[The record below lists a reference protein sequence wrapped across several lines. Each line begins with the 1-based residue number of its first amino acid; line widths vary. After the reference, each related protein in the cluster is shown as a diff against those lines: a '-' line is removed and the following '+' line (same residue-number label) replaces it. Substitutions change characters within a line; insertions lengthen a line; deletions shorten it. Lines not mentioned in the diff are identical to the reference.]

1 MSFLAEAGICPEGVK
16 DMIESLPWLTRIL
29 GALALVGVAAL
40 ISRHQKVGLGKEM
53 LTAVIRAFV
62 QLIAIGYVL
71 EFIFAARGPYWILL
85 IVTIMV
91 AIAGY
96 TAGQRGRG
104 VPRST
109 VVATAAGSCGALFT
123 IGMLLGLQ
131 VFPYQPRYIIP
142 IAGMI
147 VGNAMVVC
155 GLVMGRLRDDIKL
168 QKPQIEAALALGAT
182 EQQAVAGQLKR
193 AMAAGMTPIVDNTKT
208 VGLISLPG
216 AMTGMI
222 LAGAPALEAVQVQII
237 VMYMLIGAAAVS
249 GLTAA
254 YLTYRQFFTRAHQL
268 VTLIDRDASG

>member
-1 MSFLAEAGICPEGVK
+1 
-16 DMIESLPWLTRIL
+16 MIASLPWLTRIL
-29 GALALVGVAAL
+29 GAMVLVMVAAL
-40 ISRHQKVGLGKEM
+40 ISRQQNIGLGKDM

-71 EFIFAARGPYWILL
+71 EFIFTARGPYWILL
-85 IVTIMV
+85 VVVVMV
-91 AIAGY
+91 AIAGH
-96 TAGQRGRG
+96 TAGRRGQG

-109 VVATAAGSCGALFT
+109 FVATAAVSCGAFVT
-123 IGMLLGLQ
+123 IGTLLLLR
-131 VFPYQPRYIIP
+131 VFPFEPRYIIP

-147 VGNAMVVC
+147 VGNSMVVC

-182 EQQAVAGQLKR
+182 QRQAVRGQLKR
-193 AMAAGMTPIVDNTKT
+193 AMSAGMTPIVDNTKT

-254 YLTYRQFFTRAHQL
+254 YLTYRQCFTRAHQL
-268 VTLIDRDASG
+268 AIVDS

>member
-1 MSFLAEAGICPEGVK
+1 
-16 DMIESLPWLTRIL
+16 MIESLPWLPRIL
-29 GALALVGVAAL
+29 GALALVGVAAF
-40 ISRHQKVGLGKEM
+40 ISWRQKVGLGKDM

-62 QLIAIGYVL
+62 QLIAIGYIL

-85 IVTIMV
+85 VVTVMV
-91 AIAGY
+91 AVAGY

-109 VVATAAGSCGALFT
+109 LVATASVSCGAFAT
-123 IGMLLGLQ
+123 IGTLLLLG
-131 VFPYQPRYIIP
+131 VFPFEPRYIIP

-147 VGNAMVVC
+147 VGNAMVVS
-155 GLVMGRLRDDIKL
+155 GLVMGRLRDEIHSQKL
-168 QKPQIEAALALGAT
+168 RIETALALGAAHH
-182 EQQAVAGQLKR
+182 QAVGGQRKR
-193 AMAAGMTPIVDNTKT
+193 ALTAGMSPIVDNTKT

-254 YLTYRQFFTRAHQL
+254 HLTYRQFFTRAHQL
-268 VTLIDRDASG
+268 VVGMS

>member
-1 MSFLAEAGICPEGVK
+1 
-16 DMIESLPWLTRIL
+16 
-29 GALALVGVAAL
+29 VGVAAL

-104 VPRST
+104 VPRNT
-109 VVATAAGSCGALFT
+109 VVATTAVSCGALFT

-131 VFPYQPRYIIP
+131 VFPYQPWYIIP

-155 GLVMGRLRDDIKL
+155 GLVMSRLRDDIKL
-168 QKPQIEAALALGAT
+168 QKPRIEAALALGAT
-182 EQQAVAGQLKR
+182 EQQAVAGQLKQ

-268 VTLIDRDASG
+268 VTLLDRDASSGCKILPGRSGPHR

>member
-1 MSFLAEAGICPEGVK
+1 
-16 DMIESLPWLTRIL
+16 MIETLPWLPRIL

-40 ISRHQKVGLGKEM
+40 ISWRQQVGLGKEM
-53 LTAVIRAFV
+53 LTAVVRAFV

-71 EFIFAARGPYWILL
+71 EFIFAARGPFWILL
-85 IVTIMV
+85 IVAVMV
-91 AIAGY
+91 AIAGV

-109 VVATAAGSCGALFT
+109 LVATVSVSCGALVN
-123 IGMLLGLQ
+123 IGVLLLLR
-131 VFPYQPRYIIP
+131 VFPYEPRYIIP

-155 GLVMGRLRDDIKL
+155 SLVMGRLRDDIKL

-182 EQQAVAGQLKR
+182 QRQAVNTQLKR
-193 AMAAGMTPIVDNTKT
+193 VMTAGMTPIVDNTKT

-222 LAGAPALEAVQVQII
+222 LAGASALEAVQVQII

-249 GLTAA
+249 GLTTAF
-254 YLTYRQFFTRAHQL
+254 LTYRQFFTRAHQL
-268 VTLIDRDASG
+268 VVAPEHEKAG

>member
-1 MSFLAEAGICPEGVK
+1 MV
-16 DMIESLPWLTRIL
+16 ESLPWLTRIL

-40 ISRHQKVGLGKEM
+40 ISRHQKVGLGKDM

-91 AIAGY
+91 VIAGY

-109 VVATAAGSCGALFT
+109 VVATAAVSCGALFT

-168 QKPQIEAALALGAT
+168 QKPQIEAAGAT

-268 VTLIDRDASG
+268 VSLIDRDASG